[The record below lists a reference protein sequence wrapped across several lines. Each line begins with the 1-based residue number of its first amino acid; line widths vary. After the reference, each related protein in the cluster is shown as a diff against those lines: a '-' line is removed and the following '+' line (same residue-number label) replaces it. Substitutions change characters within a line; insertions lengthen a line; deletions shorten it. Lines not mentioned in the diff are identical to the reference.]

1 MSSLPV
7 AALKPSAAPKQLARD
22 NPLLRSA
29 LGGARMEKA
38 SGSFSKEAPRLLV
51 ALRRAVPFLS
61 RRRVPI
67 RIASVRPCSL
77 TDLIAGL
84 PRPAFVQS
92 LSVRGAGTG
101 GRGAIV
107 LDANASA
114 LFLDG
119 VLGGDGSGLPE
130 LPPAGLTAPQ
140 SALIA
145 GITSNI
151 VRTFAEALEVAFAVQ
166 VTPARDDSSDDL
178 SAERASIA
186 CVIEIGEPTGPAG
199 ETPCAQVIVS
209 LPKEVLGT
217 PADADPAVLK
227 SDARVAQ
234 VLETVELDVV
244 AELGRVRLRVGDFVR
259 LAVGDTLKLDVPV
272 NADVTV
278 RAESREIFRGRPTT
292 SAGQIALAIREVV
305 RHER

>member
-1 MSSLPV
+1 V
-7 AALKPSAAPKQLARD
+7 Q
-22 NPLLRSA
+22 
-29 LGGARMEKA
+29 
-38 SGSFSKEAPRLLV
+38 
-51 ALRRAVPFLS
+51 
-61 RRRVPI
+61 PI
-67 RIASVRPCSL
+67 
-77 TDLIAGL
+77 
-84 PRPAFVQS
+84 
-92 LSVRGAGTG
+92 SVRGAGTG

-107 LDANASA
+107 LDANACA

-130 LPPAGLTAPQ
+130 LPPGGLTAPQ
-140 SALIA
+140 SALVA

-151 VRTFAEALEVAFAVQ
+151 VRTFAEALEAAFAVR
-166 VTPARDDSSDDL
+166 VTPARDEPDDI
-178 SAERASIA
+178 SADRASIA
-186 CVIEIGEPTGPAG
+186 CTIEIGEPINDR
-199 ETPCAQVIVS
+199 PCAQVIVS
-209 LPKEVLGT
+209 LPKEVIGST
-217 PADADPAVLK
+217 AADLDPAVMK

-234 VLETVELDVV
+234 VLETVELDMV
-244 AELGRVRLRVGDFVR
+244 AELGRVRLRVADFVR

>member
-7 AALKPSAAPKQLARD
+7 AALKPSSAPRRD

-29 LGGARMEKA
+29 LGGARMERA
-38 SGSFSKEAPRLLV
+38 SSSFAKEAPRLLI

-77 TDLIAGL
+77 IELVGGL
-84 PRPAFVQS
+84 ARPAFVQPI
-92 LSVRGAGTG
+92 SVRGAGTG

-107 LDANASA
+107 LDARASA

-119 VLGGDGSGLPE
+119 VLGGDGTGLPE
-130 LPPAGLTAPQ
+130 LPPGGLSAPQ

-151 VRTFAEALEVAFAVQ
+151 VRTFAEALEAAFAVH
-166 VTPARDDSSDDL
+166 VTPARDEGEDPAAD
-178 SAERASIA
+178 RASIA
-186 CVIEIGEPTGPAG
+186 CILEIGEPTGEG
-199 ETPCAQVIVS
+199 GDTPCAQVIVS
-209 LPKEVLGT
+209 LPKEVLGSSQ
-217 PADADPAVLK
+217 ADVDPAVLK
-227 SDARVAQ
+227 ADTRVAH

-244 AELGRVRLRVGDFVR
+244 AELGRVRLRVADFVR
-259 LAVGDTLKLDVPV
+259 LRVGDTLKLDVPV
-272 NADVTV
+272 NGDVTV
-278 RAESREIFRGRPTT
+278 RAETREIFRGRPTT

>member
-1 MSSLPV
+1 MSSLPD
-7 AALKPSAAPKQLARD
+7 AALRPSAGPRKD

-61 RRRVPI
+61 RRRVPL

-77 TDLIAGL
+77 SDLVAGL
-84 PRPAFVQS
+84 PRPAFVQP

-119 VLGGDGSGLPE
+119 VLGGDGTGLPE

-140 SALIA
+140 SALVA

-151 VRTFAEALEVAFAVQ
+151 VRTFAEALEAAFAVK

-178 SAERASIA
+178 AAERASIA
-186 CVIEIGEPTGPAG
+186 CVLEIGEPTGPAG

-217 PADADPAVLK
+217 PADADPRRLEVRRPRGAGPGNRGARCGRRAGSSSTQGRRFHAPCRRRHPEARRAGERRRDGPRGIAGDLPRPADDQRG
-227 SDARVAQ
+227 SDR
-234 VLETVELDVV
+234 T
-244 AELGRVRLRVGDFVR
+244 
-259 LAVGDTLKLDVPV
+259 
-272 NADVTV
+272 
-278 RAESREIFRGRPTT
+278 
-292 SAGQIALAIREVV
+292 
-305 RHER
+305 RHP

>member
-1 MSSLPV
+1 MSSLPA
-7 AALKPSAAPKQLARD
+7 AALKPSAAPKQNVRD

-84 PRPAFVQS
+84 PRPAFVQP

-119 VLGGDGSGLPE
+119 VLGGDGTGLPE
-130 LPPAGLTAPQ
+130 LPPGGLTAPQ
-140 SALIA
+140 SALVS

-151 VRTFAEALEVAFAVQ
+151 VRTFAEALEVAFAVK

-178 SAERASIA
+178 AAERASIA
-186 CVIEIGEPTGPAG
+186 CVIEIGEPMG

-244 AELGRVRLRVGDFVR
+244 AELGRVRLRVGDFMR